1 MKKKIILF
9 FLILF
14 TTICFSGCRKED
26 DTKKQF
32 NTVEVNRTSTDKSN
46 LNDI

>member
-14 TTICFSGCRKED
+14 TTICFSGCSKED
-26 DTKKQF
+26 DTKTEV
-32 NTVEVNRTSTDKSN
+32 NTVEVNRTSTDLS
-46 LNDI
+46 LIHI